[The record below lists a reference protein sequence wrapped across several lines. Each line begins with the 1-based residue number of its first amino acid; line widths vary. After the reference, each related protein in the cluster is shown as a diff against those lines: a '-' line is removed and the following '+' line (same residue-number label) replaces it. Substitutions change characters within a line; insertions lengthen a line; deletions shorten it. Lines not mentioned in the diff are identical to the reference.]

1 MPRLDETTFC
11 VAQNLPE
18 RDVDIVHRLSI
29 RLGPI
34 GAGSA
39 RIAYVFGNSQCCQG
53 PECSSSPTSGTTYSL
68 VRGDFALTCVQSLR
82 SRRLTGWVAGCG
94 LTAAV
99 ACSGV
104 WVAGSSPW
112 LVGPPPAVVGLC
124 GSSFRFCRVGRV
136 WPTLVHGSPIRKQH
150 DRDRTSPRRMP
161 IGSCHGATRAFC
173 PAKEGVD
180 SVHTYVCFIGAV
192 VTASRVQASHRCMG
206 LLAPVSERNKPCGV
220 SDIWRGSVIA
230 MSPSRLIDCLV
241 WLGI

>member
-1 MPRLDETTFC
+1 VFSRPRRQFESHLGHSISPRQRRFC
-11 VAQNLPE
+11 F
-18 RDVDIVHRLSI
+18 DVCTKLAIASPDG
-29 RLGPI
+29 LGRGLWPGCR
-34 GAGSA
+34 GAYA
-39 RIAYVFGNSQCCQG
+39 
-53 PECSSSPTSGTTYSL
+53 
-68 VRGDFALTCVQSLR
+68 
-82 SRRLTGWVAGCG
+82 
-94 LTAAV
+94 
-99 ACSGV
+99 GV
-104 WVAGSSPW
+104 WVAGSGTW

-161 IGSCHGATRAFC
+161 IGSCHGATRTFC

-220 SDIWRGSVIA
+220 SDIWRRSVIA

-241 WLGI
+241 WLGFRDVEVSRHRIGWDKERPP